1 MAAEDDVVRPGRATV
16 SLNVIGDVSLD
27 LHSREFERQERPT
40 RLPYGMERLEEHGI
54 HPVEAPRLPRHKLID
69 VVEHRS
75 GIRLQPLRAWPV
87 ARRTD
92 ATLAVWEHWA
102 ELPALLRRVPGPYRR
117 RPLYS
122 MVCWAAEDLRSG
134 DERTLARVRR
144 VIDASDLIFYLSGNQ
159 ESIFLS
165 HGARPEQLVPITFGV
180 PTTFFTGDVG
190 SPRDVDVLAV
200 GVDRGRD
207 YETLLGAAGTD
218 LHVDVLTVPERLRAL
233 ALPDNVRTLGV
244 LRPDHYRD
252 LLQRTKVVVV
262 PTHDFAYPTGQ
273 TVALNAAAAGCA
285 VVVSRTD
292 AMSEYFSPDD
302 TACMPR
308 VGDAGELRDALVG
321 LLQDPGRRLALASRG
336 QAHVRA
342 HHTSDIM
349 WDQIGAAIRADLAA
363 R

>member
-1 MAAEDDVVRPGRATV
+1 
-16 SLNVIGDVSLD
+16 
-27 LHSREFERQERPT
+27 
-40 RLPYGMERLEEHGI
+40 MERLENHGI
-54 HPVEAPRLPRHKLID
+54 RPVEAPRLPRHKIID

-75 GIRLQPLRAWPV
+75 GIRLQPLRAWP
-87 ARRTD
+87 AAGRTD

-117 RPLYS
+117 HPLYS

-134 DERTLARVRR
+134 DERTVTRVRR
-144 VIDASDLIFYLSGNQ
+144 VIEASDLIFYLSGNQ
-159 ESIFLS
+159 EEIFLA
-165 HGARPEQLVPITFGV
+165 HGARPEQLVEVTFGV
-180 PTTFFTGDVG
+180 PTAFFTGDVG
-190 SPRDVDVLAV
+190 ASRDVDVLAV

-207 YETLLGAAGTD
+207 YKTLLAAAGTD
-218 LHVDVLTVPERLRAL
+218 LLIDVLTVPERLRAL
-233 ALPDNVRTLGV
+233 TLPQNVRPLGV
-244 LRPDHYRD
+244 LRPDRYRD

-302 TACMPR
+302 TASMPG
-308 VGDAGELRDALVG
+308 VGEVDELREALVG
-321 LLQDPGRRLALASRG
+321 LLHDPERRLALASRG

-342 HHTSDIM
+342 HHTSDLM
-349 WDQIGAAIRADLAA
+349 WDQIGHAIRAHLAA